1 MSTNGGGSS
10 NVTMLRMEYPQTVSE
25 VIQFVEPRLDT
36 VEIRDPP
43 GWLRQL
49 VYQHEQAKHD
59 LQHLYELSGNQ
70 LDCNDHRIR
79 AIERNYATIYHGL
92 QYLYEQGKNDTG
104 ASHEWLQTELAHTAH
119 AAQCFTQDVWKAITN
134 LTTEAGERLQAQQL
148 QLARNNDV
156 IAFLHAAGAH
166 RDQEVATLRA
176 HIATMAAEQ
185 QTRTDQVIAEQQR
198 LRSELAASQPT
209 IGQDPRNGRPT
220 IGLDPRDGAPGPSS
234 HPAGPSRTPG
244 SPTVAADV
252 PQAAALD
259 QAFFNRMVT
268 AFAAAQAAV
277 PPAPPPRRANT
288 AKMRMDNPEKF
299 NGKPKTPFRLWW
311 ESVQEYVG
319 FYPETEGAQ
328 WISWVGTLLTDEAKA
343 WHHHRR
349 RILGNADT
357 WVAYQAAIQAEYH
370 DAREAA
376 NAHAELS
383 RLRYKG
389 DIKAYLNE
397 FRTLNLI
404 AGATGQGLQEKID
417 LAMPDDILDMRA
429 AQFRG
434 ILITDEDFLA
444 ATEEAGQQV
453 ERNKALKA
461 MRRELKGHHYASDSA
476 GPKSQKDSGKEGK
489 SAHTANPSPSVTTRS
504 MGKRIYGHWKDAV
517 VGVNP
522 VEVEEYQAAKA
533 GCWRCGREGH
543 QATECFAKTT
553 KKGTPLPAAP
563 VAAAAASKR
572 KSEEDDNG
580 PESATSKRVSATAAE
595 SAGNED
601 REVPLWADDSEE
613 DF

>member
-10 NVTMLRMEYPQTVSE
+10 NVTMLRLEYPQTVSE

-43 GWLRQL
+43 SWLRQL
-49 VYQHEQAKHD
+49 VYQHEQAKRD

-70 LDCNDHRIR
+70 LDRDDHRIR
-79 AIERNYATIYHGL
+79 AIERSYATIYHGL

-104 ASHEWLQTELAHTAH
+104 ASHEWLQTELAHTAQ

-134 LTTEAGERLQAQQL
+134 LTTEAGDRLQAQQL

-176 HIATMAAEQ
+176 NMTTLAAEQ

-198 LRSELAASQPT
+198 LRSELAASRPT
-209 IGQDPRNGRPT
+209 TGPYPRN
-220 IGLDPRDGAPGPSS
+220 GAPGPSS
-234 HPAGPSRTPG
+234 HPAEPSRTPD
-244 SPTVAADV
+244 PPIMAANA
-252 PQAAALD
+252 PQAAVPD
-259 QAFFNRMVT
+259 QDLINRMVT
-268 AFAAAQAAV
+268 ALAAAQAV
-277 PPAPPPRRANT
+277 IPPVLPARRANT

-299 NGKPKTPFRLWW
+299 NGKPRTPFRLWW

-319 FYPETEGAQ
+319 FYPDTEGAQ

-349 RILGNADT
+349 RVLGNTDT

-417 LAMPDDILDMRA
+417 LAMPEDILDMRA

-434 ILITDEDFLA
+434 ILVADEDFLA
-444 ATEEAGQQV
+444 ATEEAGQQI

-461 MRRELKGHHYASDSA
+461 MRRELKGHHYVPDNT
-476 GPKSQKDSGKEGK
+476 GPKSQKDSGKEGR
-489 SAHTANPSPSVTTRS
+489 SAPTANPSPSFAPRG
-504 MGKRIYGHWKDAV
+504 MGKRIYGHWKDAIR
-517 VGVNP
+517 GVSP
-522 VEVEEYQAAKA
+522 AEVEEYRAAKV

-572 KSEEDDNG
+572 KSEEDVDT
-580 PESATSKRVSATAAE
+580 PEGATTKRVDATAAGILGDE
-595 SAGNED
+595 NG
-601 REVPLWADDSEE
+601 EVPPWADDSEE

>member
-1 MSTNGGGSS
+1 
-10 NVTMLRMEYPQTVSE
+10 
-25 VIQFVEPRLDT
+25 
-36 VEIRDPP
+36 
-43 GWLRQL
+43 
-49 VYQHEQAKHD
+49 
-59 LQHLYELSGNQ
+59 
-70 LDCNDHRIR
+70 
-79 AIERNYATIYHGL
+79 
-92 QYLYEQGKNDTG
+92 
-104 ASHEWLQTELAHTAH
+104 
-119 AAQCFTQDVWKAITN
+119 
-134 LTTEAGERLQAQQL
+134 
-148 QLARNNDV
+148 
-156 IAFLHAAGAH
+156 
-166 RDQEVATLRA
+166 
-176 HIATMAAEQ
+176 
-185 QTRTDQVIAEQQR
+185 
-198 LRSELAASQPT
+198 
-209 IGQDPRNGRPT
+209 
-220 IGLDPRDGAPGPSS
+220 
-234 HPAGPSRTPG
+234 
-244 SPTVAADV
+244 
-252 PQAAALD
+252 
-259 QAFFNRMVT
+259 
-268 AFAAAQAAV
+268 
-277 PPAPPPRRANT
+277 
-288 AKMRMDNPEKF
+288 MRMDNPEKF

-349 RILGNADT
+349 RVLGNADT

-417 LAMPDDILDMRA
+417 LAMPEDVLDMRA

-434 ILITDEDFLA
+434 ILVTDEDFLA
-444 ATEEAGQQV
+444 ATEEAGQQI

-461 MRRELKGHHYASDSA
+461 MRRELKGHHYAPDNA
-476 GPKSQKDSGKEGK
+476 GPKSQRDSGKEGK
-489 SAHTANPSPSVTTRS
+489 SAPTANPSPLFTTRS
-504 MGKRIYGHWKDAV
+504 AGKRIYGHWKDAI

-522 VEVEEYQAAKA
+522 VEVEEYRTAKA

-553 KKGTPLPAAP
+553 KRGTPLPAAP

-572 KSEEDDNG
+572 KSEEDDDA
-580 PESATSKRVSATAAE
+580 PESTTAKRVGATAAGISGE
-595 SAGNED
+595 ED
-601 REVPLWADDSEE
+601 REVPPWADDSEE